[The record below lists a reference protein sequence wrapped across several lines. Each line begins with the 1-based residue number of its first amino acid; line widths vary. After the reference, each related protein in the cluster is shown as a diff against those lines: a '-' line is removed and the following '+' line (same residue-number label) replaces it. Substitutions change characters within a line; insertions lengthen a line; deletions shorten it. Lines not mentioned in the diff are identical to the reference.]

1 MLLDLIGKGGFSEV
15 YQAFDVKEQRYV
27 ACKIHQLSTDW
38 KEDKKANYIKL
49 VSSDIYIWSKI
60 DYVHLRHALR
70 EYNIHK
76 KLDHPRIVKLFDV
89 FEIDANS

>member
-27 ACKIHQLSTDW
+27 ACKIHQLNTDW

-49 VSSDIYIWSKI
+49 DSLVFGFSLKI
-60 DYVHLRHALR
+60 DFHIRHALR